1 MIASMGAA
9 RRSKFDRR
17 AVLKALFGVPLSSLP
32 ATTSMRSADAQAALQ
47 PIRMGIQIFTG
58 AVATVWFEKKF
69 TRSGASSSK
78 PGNSPT
84 GVPCATPWWP
94 TS

>member
-47 PIRMGIQIFTG
+47 PIRMGIEISPAQLQRSG
-58 AVATVWFEKKF
+58 SKRRF
-69 TRSGASSSK
+69 TRSVASSSK